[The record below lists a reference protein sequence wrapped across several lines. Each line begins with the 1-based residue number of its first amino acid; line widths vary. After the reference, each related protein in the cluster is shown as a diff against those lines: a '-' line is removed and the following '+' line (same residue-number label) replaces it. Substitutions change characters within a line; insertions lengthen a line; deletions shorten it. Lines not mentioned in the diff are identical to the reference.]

1 MYIRKMGNKWQGQVR
16 LNNHPLISKCFV
28 SRTDAKR
35 WSVATENKLRRE
47 EGGIAHIKF
56 PLFRDVAT
64 RYINEVSVLINAD
77 SARFFKRIKRNI

>member
-1 MYIRKMGNKWQGQVR
+1 MFIRKRGNKWQSQIR
-16 LNNHPLISKCFV
+16 ITNRPCLSKSFK
-28 SRTDAKR
+28 SKTDAKR
-35 WSVATENKLRRE
+35 WSVATENKIRRE
-47 EGGIAHIKF
+47 DGGIAKIKY

>member
-1 MYIRKMGNKWQGQVR
+1 MGNKWQGQVR

-47 EGGIAHIKF
+47 DGGIAHRILLRGVGALP
-56 PLFRDVAT
+56 PLPISNR
-64 RYINEVSVLINAD
+64 RYKSFQG
-77 SARFFKRIKRNI
+77 SAH

>member
-35 WSVATENKLRRE
+35 WAVATETKLRRDDA
-47 EGGIAHIKF
+47 IVNS
-56 PLFRDVAT
+56 LFD
-64 RYINEVSVLINAD
+64 LI
-77 SARFFKRIKRNI
+77 